1 METSPWRR
9 LLLILTLFL
18 VLKSS
23 GTNFP
28 SNGETTT
35 ATETSFTSPTISSS
49 YSSFS
54 SPGDTST
61 PQSSSPGTEAASPS
75 QVPTAQPSPS
85 PAGSGTASGIPYP
98 TTVTHSGSEFSSSAF
113 TPVSDSASPIP
124 PWIPPSSVPALG
136 DTQTRVSHRNPGVVV
151 AVCLLVSL
159 VLIGSVLLVVRRRH
173 RDTSEFLV
181 LDEVS
186 MDGLSRRLSI
196 TPLPPE

>member
-1 METSPWRR
+1 MEVST
-9 LLLILTLFL
+9 
-18 VLKSS
+18 
-23 GTNFP
+23 
-28 SNGETTT
+28 ETTT